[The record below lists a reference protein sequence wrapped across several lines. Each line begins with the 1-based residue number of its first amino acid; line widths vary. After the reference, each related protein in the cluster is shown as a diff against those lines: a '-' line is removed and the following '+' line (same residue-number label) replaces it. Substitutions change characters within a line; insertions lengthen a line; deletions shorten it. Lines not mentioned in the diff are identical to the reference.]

1 MDTVLDLDSY
11 RTIIERV
18 LTEYSQYAYAYGE
31 IGRQTVFDR
40 TRDHYLLMSVG
51 WDKRR
56 VHGCLI
62 HVDLIDGKC
71 WIQRDGTES
80 GIARDL
86 EAAGI
91 PKNRIV
97 LAFRPPEVRPHTGY
111 AVA

>member
-1 MDTVLDLDSY
+1 MDTSLDSY

-18 LTEYSQYAYAYGE
+18 LTEYSKFPYSYGQIE
-31 IGRQTVFDR
+31 RQLVFDR

-51 WDKRR
+51 WDKQR
-56 VHGCLI
+56 VHGSLVHI
-62 HVDLIDGKC
+62 DLIAGKC

-80 GIARDL
+80 GIALDL

-91 PKNRIV
+91 PKDRIV
-97 LAFRPPEVRPHTGY
+97 LAFKSPARRALTDY

>member
-1 MDTVLDLDSY
+1 VDTSLDSY

-18 LTEYSQYAYAYGE
+18 LTEYSKFPYAYGQIE
-31 IGRQTVFDR
+31 RQLVFDR

-51 WDKRR
+51 WDKQR
-56 VHGCLI
+56 VHGSLVHI
-62 HVDLIDGKC
+62 DLIDGKC

-80 GIARDL
+80 GIALDL

-91 PKNRIV
+91 PKDRIV
-97 LAFRPPEVRPHTGY
+97 LAFKSPARRALTDY

>member
-1 MDTVLDLDSY
+1 LSSGYLTRFY
-11 RTIIERV
+11 RAIIEQV
-18 LTEYSQYAYAYGE
+18 LTDYSKYPYAYGQIE
-31 IGRQTVFDR
+31 RQLVFDR

-51 WDKRR
+51 WDKQR
-56 VHGCLI
+56 VHGSLVHI
-62 HVDLIDGKC
+62 DLIDGKC

-80 GIARDL
+80 GIALEL

-97 LAFRPPEVRPHTGY
+97 LAFKSPERRALTAY

>member
-1 MDTVLDLDSY
+1 VDTSLDSY
-11 RTIIERV
+11 RATIEQVLTDYSKYPYSHGQIERQ
-18 LTEYSQYAYAYGE
+18 L
-31 IGRQTVFDR
+31 VFDR

-56 VHGCLI
+56 VHGSLI
-62 HVDLIDGKC
+62 HIDLIDGKC

-80 GIARDL
+80 GIALDL

-97 LAFRPPEVRPHTGY
+97 LAFKSPQRRALTGY

>member
-1 MDTVLDLDSY
+1 VDTALDSY
-11 RTIIERV
+11 RTIIELV
-18 LTEYSQYAYAYGE
+18 LTEYSKYPYAYGQIE
-31 IGRQTVFDR
+31 RQLVFDR

-51 WDKRR
+51 WDKQR
-56 VHGCLI
+56 VHGSLVHI
-62 HVDLIDGKC
+62 DLIDGKC

-80 GIARDL
+80 GIALEL

-97 LAFRPPEVRPHTGY
+97 LAFKPPERRPLTGY